1 MPGFET
7 HKNHVIIH
15 ALVITVLPFSPI
27 PLLDWFLEPIVARRM
42 FAPFMKY
49 PEQRRHFIGKGGSF
63 CLGCITSLLL
73 YPLTKLFKILRF
85 FLNFKSFI
93 KTFYYWLY
101 KSYMLH
107 EAQTILTDET
117 LNDHKQMLR
126 LGQDLD
132 TWLRTSEN
140 IPNVS
145 TSKIGNLEAM
155 RTLFQEVS
163 SGTLKSFDV
172 LKDTEALH
180 TWIKIWAA
188 EHDTPE

>member
-1 MPGFET
+1 MSTFEP
-7 HKNHVIIH
+7 HKKHVIAH
-15 ALVITVLPFSPI
+15 ALLITVLPFSPI

-49 PEQRRHFIGKGGSF
+49 PEQRRHFIGKGGNF

-85 FLNFKSFI
+85 FLNFKGFI

-101 KSYMLH
+101 KSYILH
-107 EAQTILTDET
+107 EAQTILTEAT
-117 LNDHKQMLR
+117 LSDHKQMRR

-132 TWLRTSEN
+132 SWLRTSED
-140 IPNVS
+140 IPNLS
-145 TSKIGNLEAM
+145 TAQLDNLQSM

-163 SGTLKSFDV
+163 SGGLESFTV
-172 LKDTEALH
+172 LKDSEALH